1 MTLPVRSIRLEKR
14 TSRSL
19 DTLSGSSGE
28 IFFDG
33 DQNTLRVYTANQ
45 STNIVMAD
53 RTWVEENTFSG
64 DFNDLTNKP
73 TIVTDYSQL
82 TGTPNL
88 AAVATTGS
96 YNDLLDAP
104 ELDGLS
110 VDISTIDSIGDV
122 DTSTSD
128 PIAGQLLQYD
138 GTNWVNT
145 TVAGFTDTDTLYSV
159 SGSSTASGAELVLTD
174 TDDGTTAVNFVGGAG
189 ISVSLTDTSTITIT
203 NSADNSISGSSDTVI
218 TNPQDGQLLGYNS
231 GQWINVNA
239 PAAQGGIELTDLSTT
254 TASAN
259 GGGSLT
265 YDNSLGV
272 FTFTPPDLSPYT
284 TFQSFS
290 VSTNTASGGG
300 SLSYSNGT
308 FTFRPANL
316 SGALTPTSIQF
327 PAGVAINEFSSDG
340 TLAGNS
346 SITVPTELAVKTY
359 VDTAVAGAGGGDL
372 VDDTTPQLGGDLDLN
387 SSDITGTG
395 DINITGAG
403 TFTGVVAA
411 DSFSSSATGAPSIV
425 SASTI
430 ELDAPDGIILGTPSA
445 GNIVLETI
453 LDGADTGSTKTGE
466 WKVKLSGPYGNISGE
481 IFEIGQTTQFGNT
494 LTFDISTNLN
504 THGAVINYTDDLI
517 IKAPS
522 VIFDTALIGENLK
535 AATDSGTVVTIDASS
550 TSTVY
555 DFTIS
560 GNRTLAF
567 TNVPTTGDRI
577 YTFRLIVSGTV
588 TITGATVNGTSRN
601 PVWKGGDNATSGT
614 SEITIRILFPGGSNP
629 IVLGNIREYS

>member
-28 IFFDG
+28 IFFDA
-33 DQNTLRVYTANQ
+33 DENTLRVYTANQ
-45 STNIVMAD
+45 SSNIVMAD
-53 RTWVEENTFSG
+53 RAWVQGNTFSG

-73 TIVTDYSQL
+73 SIPTDINQL
-82 TGTPNL
+82 SD
-88 AAVATTGS
+88 TTNQLFSGD
-96 YNDLLDAP
+96 YFDLTNAPDLDT
-104 ELDGLS
+104 LT

-122 DTSTSD
+122 DTSTTT
-128 PIAGQLLQYD
+128 PVAGQLLEYD

-145 TVAGFTDTDTLYSV
+145 TVAGFTDTNTTYAV
-159 SGSSTASGAELVLTD
+159 SAGSTASGAEIVLTD
-174 TDDGTTAVNFVGGAG
+174 DDAVSQAVELVGSTG
-189 ISVSLTDTSTITIT
+189 ISLAITDTNQITLT
-203 NSADNSISGSSDTVI
+203 NSAT
-218 TNPQDGQLLGYNS
+218 Y
-231 GQWINVNA
+231 A
-239 PAAQGGIELTDLSTT
+239 LTDLSNVSAATPAEGNTLVYSSGSWISSAPSGGVALDDISVTT
-254 TASAN
+254 
-259 GGGSLT
+259 
-265 YDNSLGV
+265 D
-272 FTFTPPDLSPYT
+272 
-284 TFQSFS
+284 
-290 VSTNTASGGG
+290 TASGGG
-300 SLSYSNGT
+300 SLSYNAGTFTFAPADLSSVPSLSSFSVTTDAAQSGGTLSYDDTSGT

-316 SGALTPTSIQF
+316 SGFVELTDFSI
-327 PAGVAINEFSSDG
+327 VTDG
-340 TLAGNS
+340 TPS
-346 SITVPTELAVKTY
+346 
-359 VDTAVAGAGGGDL
+359 GGGSLSYNNSTGVFTFVPAASTGGASDL

-481 IFEIGQTTQFGNT
+481 IFEIGQTTEFGNT

-522 VIFDTALIGENLK
+522 ITFDTALIGENLK
-535 AATDSGTVVTIDASS
+535 AATDSGTVITIDASS

-555 DFTIS
+555 DFSIS

-567 TNVPTTGDRI
+567 TNVPTTQDRI

-601 PVWKGGDNATSGT
+601 PIWKGGDNATSGT

-629 IVLGNIREYS
+629 TVMGNIREYS